1 MGQLNRHRFA
11 PGHTARWVSDIGNA
25 WWLAL
30 LVLLALAGYAQA
42 QDASTSDLP
51 SIATLN
57 ARIQGLEPQDGTTLD
72 EVAQRD
78 LDALKAARQTL
89 STLQEMQAEMA
100 TLEQRIASAPA
111 DIETLKQ
118 SLQEDASPAPDLT
131 FESLD
136 ALTTSELA
144 SRLQEALDTLQK
156 QQDRLSEVNTQL
168 INTQTLPERA
178 QQSIAEAMR
187 TLESSRQALEN
198 LADGPADAPQR
209 LQRIAEMRLADLTLR
224 YQQSALNANSR
235 LRELAQ
241 LRQDQLNRQI
251 TQQEARLAMLQAVL
265 DRKRRVQSEQA
276 IKAAAAGG
284 PQVETE
290 HPVVKQAREVN
301 RELSLELLKA
311 TELSNTL
318 ARDGLEVRRQLD
330 RVRQLQRTLNEQI
343 DAIRGSLL
351 LSRILREQRHLLPQ
365 VEQRRNL
372 QDDIADLRLKQFELS
387 RQREALRDTTALA
400 REELAA
406 AKVEPSDDLIAA
418 LERLYASRREL
429 VDQLEQAYGEELS
442 AAIDLQLNQQ
452 QLLALSRQ
460 LRATLDEQLFWVAN
474 SRPLDLDWLR
484 QIPAR
489 LVDTWGQGA
498 WRSAF
503 PLQWPGLGSLVGL
516 LPLLIAVA
524 LFLLRPPIKRHLV
537 LLNDKIG
544 HLKYDTQALTPRA
557 IALNALLASPGP
569 LLLASLGL
577 ALLVGEEGM
586 VTRLGMALIQL
597 SLAWG
602 SIAWARRL
610 LVRDGVAMRH
620 FLWPPAYATR
630 LSGLLLWLGL
640 SLVPVLMISSV
651 ARGGEIVLSQYPL
664 ALLLMLVG
672 LASMAVVQSKL
683 IAAHTPFFGIL
694 LLRLLVGLALAGVP
708 LLLICLI
715 VLGYEYTALSLVSR
729 YVITLYLLGAWIV
742 VEASVVRGLAVA
754 ARRLAYRR
762 ALARRRALKRDEPGN
777 GMEVVEEPPLDM
789 NQVNQQSLRLSKL
802 ILVLG
807 LALLLYLVWA
817 DLLTVLG
824 YLNQVAV
831 WAGDAGTNGEGG
843 VAAGISVADVFI
855 ALVTVALTMMLARN
869 LPGLLEVMV
878 LSRLA
883 LKQGSAYAITSL
895 LSYVIAGSGVVMAL
909 GALGVTWDKLQWL
922 VAALGVG
929 LGFGLQEIFA
939 NFISGLIILFERPV
953 RIGDTITLGNL
964 HGTVSRIR
972 IRATTVTDFDRK
984 EIIIPNKTFV
994 TDQLI
999 NWSLSD
1005 NVTRVVLSYGV
1016 AYGSD
1021 LALVHRLLRE
1031 AAKDNERVLKD
1042 PEPQVFFLQ
1051 YGASTLDFE
1060 LRIFVNSL
1068 IDRLYAADEINV
1080 EVASRFQEHGVEIAF
1095 NQLDVRLHDA
1105 KGGPIEWGAPPAR
1118 AAQTDKQ
1125 DDNENTRG
1133 ARVEAKSAEAK
1144 RAGDKRADLE
1154 GQLPDEDD

>member
-1 MGQLNRHRFA
+1 MGQVNGHGLA
-11 PGHTARWVSDIGNA
+11 PGDAAPWARRVVHA
-25 WWLAL
+25 KWWALLVL
-30 LVLLALAGYAQA
+30 LVLLALTGQAPA
-42 QDASTSDLP
+42 QDASTPDLP
-51 SIATLN
+51 SIAALN
-57 ARIQGLEPQDGTTLD
+57 SRIQSLEPQEGATLD
-72 EVAQRD
+72 EATQRD
-78 LDALKAARQTL
+78 LEALKSTRQTL
-89 STLQEMQAEMA
+89 SKWQDMQADMA
-100 TLEQRIASAPA
+100 ALEKRVASSPA
-111 DIETLKQ
+111 DIEALKQ
-118 SLQEDASPAPDLT
+118 SLQHDLSPASDMTL
-131 FESLD
+131 ESLD
-136 ALTTSELA
+136 SLA
-144 SRLQEALDTLQK
+144 TADLAARLQDALDTLQG

-178 QQSIAEAMR
+178 QQSISDAMR
-187 TLESSRQALEN
+187 ALESSRQALEN
-198 LADGPADAPQR
+198 LADVPADNPQR
-209 LQRIAEMRLADLTLR
+209 LQRLAEMRLADLTVR

-251 TQQEARLAMLQAVL
+251 AQQEARLAMLQAVL
-265 DRKRRVQSEQA
+265 DRKRRDQSEQA
-276 IKAAAAGG
+276 IKEAAAGG
-284 PQVETE
+284 AQVEAE
-290 HPVVKQAREVN
+290 HPVVKQAQEVN

-351 LSRILREQRHLLPQ
+351 LSRILREQRRLLPQ

-372 QDDIADLRLKQFELS
+372 KDDIADLRLKQFELG

-400 REELAA
+400 KEALEA
-406 AKVEPSDDLIAA
+406 AKVEPSDALTTA
-418 LERLYASRREL
+418 LEGIYRSRREL
-429 VDQLEQAYGEELS
+429 VDQVEQAYGEELS

-460 LRATLDEQLFWVAN
+460 LRTTLDEQLFWVAN
-474 SRPLDLDWLR
+474 SRPLDLGWLG

-489 LVDTWGQGA
+489 LADTWGHGA

-503 PLQWPGLGSLVGL
+503 SLQWPGLGSLVGL
-516 LPLLIAVA
+516 LPLLIAVV

-537 LLNDKIG
+537 LLSDKIG
-544 HLKYDTQALTPRA
+544 HLKYDTQALTPKA

-569 LLLASLGL
+569 LVLASLGL
-577 ALLVGEEGM
+577 VLLVGQVGLAS
-586 VTRLGMALIQL
+586 RLGMALVQL
-597 SLAWG
+597 ALAWG

-610 LVRDGVAMRH
+610 LVRDGVATRH
-620 FLWPPAYATR
+620 FLWPSAYAER
-630 LSGLLLWLGL
+630 LSRLLHWLGL
-640 SLVPVLMISSV
+640 SLVPVLMIASV
-651 ARGGEIVLSQYPL
+651 ARGGEITLSEYPL
-664 ALLLMLVG
+664 ALLLMLSG
-672 LASMAVVQSKL
+672 LAGMAVVQSKL
-683 IAAHTPFFGIL
+683 IAAHTPFFGVL
-694 LLRLLVGLALAGVP
+694 LLRLLVGLALAAVP
-708 LLLICLI
+708 LLLMCLI
-715 VLGYEYTALSLVSR
+715 ILGYEYTALSLVSR
-729 YVITLYLLGAWIV
+729 YVITLYLLGTWIV

-762 ALARRRALKRDEPGN
+762 ALARRRSLKRDESGN

-807 LALLLYLVWA
+807 LAMLLYLIWA
-817 DLLTVLG
+817 DLLSVLG

-831 WAGDAGTNGEGG
+831 WAGESGTSGEGG

-895 LSYVIAGSGVVMAL
+895 LSYAIAGGGVVMAL
-909 GALGVTWDKLQWL
+909 GTLGVSWDKLQWL

-1005 NVTRVVLSYGV
+1005 NVTRVVLNYGV

-1031 AAKDNERVLKD
+1031 AAKGNARVLKD

-1068 IDRLYAADEINV
+1068 TDRLYAADEINV
-1080 EVASRFQEHGVEIAF
+1080 EIAARFQEHGVEIAF

-1105 KGGPIEWGAPPAR
+1105 KGGPIEWGAPAVRERQADRQDDSDKTRTSR
-1118 AAQTDKQ
+1118 AEGSPRRGKQ
-1125 DDNENTRG
+1125 DRG
-1133 ARVEAKSAEAK
+1133 TLDDGPE
-1144 RAGDKRADLE
+1144 DE
-1154 GQLPDEDD
+1154 G